1 MELIILM
8 AGLTATFLG
17 YRLFCSPSKRLIVTL
32 AGALIAMLGVTVSVV
47 EARTLVRHRNS
58 RTPDSA
64 QRSPNWRNG
73 SWRSTRLHSDRL
85 DII

>member
-8 AGLTATFLG
+8 ASLTATFFG
-17 YRLFCSPSKRLIVTL
+17 YRLFCSPSKRLTVTL

-58 RTPDSA
+58 WTPGSA
-64 QRSPNWRNG
+64 HRSPNWRNG
-73 SWRSTRLHSDRL
+73 SFRSTRLHSDRL

>member
-8 AGLTATFLG
+8 AGLTLTVLG
-17 YRLFCSPSKRLIVTL
+17 YRLFCSPSKRLTVTL

-47 EARTLVRHRNS
+47 EARTLARHP
-58 RTPDSA
+58 TGHAPASA
-64 QRSPNWRNG
+64 QRSPGWRNG
-73 SWRSTRLHSDRL
+73 SYRSNHSRSVRL